1 MANVQNLI
9 KNEDLTPKQRRAN
22 ASKAGKA
29 SAKAKREKKAIKEY
43 IETFMER
50 PLENAQVKE
59 KLKNLGMNTDEI
71 DNKMAMVYA
80 QWLEAIRGNTKAFEN
95 LLNYSGEKPVE
106 QIQNINPPIINI
118 ERPKE

>member
-29 SAKAKREKKAIKEY
+29 SVKAKREKKAIKEY

>member
-1 MANVQNLI
+1 MANIQNLI

>member
-29 SAKAKREKKAIKEY
+29 SVKSKREKKAIKEY